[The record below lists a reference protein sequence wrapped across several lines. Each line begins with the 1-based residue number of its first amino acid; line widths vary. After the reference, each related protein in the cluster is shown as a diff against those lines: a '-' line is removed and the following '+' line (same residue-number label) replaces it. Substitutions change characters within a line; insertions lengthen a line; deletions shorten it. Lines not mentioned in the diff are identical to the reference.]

1 MKTFIINNQQGKRF
15 SKASGDFNKIHLDK
29 KYGYNSQFGE
39 NIVHGALV
47 IIKLLSILKKEN
59 KFKKDF
65 KTIDFKFINFIK
77 YNKNLKLINNN
88 DFNYN
93 LIQNK
98 RIVIKIEVNQNYKNN
113 KINKINKKKK
123 INLKI
128 NNSFNIKNIKI
139 LLMKISNYVGMQY
152 PGENSLIRNIRI
164 QCFKSDI
171 NQRNIISWK
180 DDKRMPIIKNILTY
194 NIYQIYFES
203 IERPLFKKKNIKINK
218 SLKDK
223 VLNLKGNYLIIGG
236 SSGIGNEIL
245 NILSLNKKIKIIST
259 YHYNK
264 IENLNDNIKQIK
276 LNVEKDVN
284 KIKKIIDTDNF
295 TIYYFATS
303 RILSDKKNEEL
314 KKNYI
319 KFYIKYVLQILKIL
333 KQNKWEYNFFYPSTD
348 FINQKIDN
356 LYTKIKK
363 EAEIKIKKE
372 LKKSKNIN
380 LNILRIPSVHTKQN
394 LSLIKSNYPN
404 FTEILNDSNYFQK
417 KILFDY

>member
-15 SKASGDFNKIHLDK
+15 SKASEDYNKIHLDK

-59 KFKKDF
+59 NFKKDF

-77 YNKNLKLINNN
+77 YNKKLELINNN
-88 DFNYN
+88 NFNYN

-98 RIVIKIEVNQNYKNN
+98 RIVIKIEVNQNYKKDN
-113 KINKINKKKK
+113 INKIIKKKK

-128 NNSFNIKNIKI
+128 NNSFNIKNIKV

-152 PGENSLIRNIRI
+152 PGENSLIRNIRV
-164 QCFKSDI
+164 QCFENDI

-180 DDKRMPIIKNILTY
+180 DDRRMPLIKNILTY

-245 NILSLNKKIKIIST
+245 NLLSLNKKIKIIST

-264 IENLNDNIKQIK
+264 LENLNNNVKQIK
-276 LNVEKDVN
+276 LNIEKDMN
-284 KIKKIIDTDNF
+284 KIKKIIDSDDF
-295 TIYYFATS
+295 TIYYFATT
-303 RILSDKKNEEL
+303 RILSDKKNEGL
-314 KKNYI
+314 KKSYI

-333 KQNKWEYNFFYPSTD
+333 KQNEWEYNFFYPSTD

-372 LKKSKNIN
+372 FKKSKNIN
-380 LNILRIPSVHTKQN
+380 VNILRIPSVHTKQN
-394 LSLIKSNYPN
+394 LSMIKSNYPN

-417 KILFDY
+417 KILFNY

>member
-15 SKASGDFNKIHLDK
+15 SKTSGDFNKIHLDK

-59 KFKKDF
+59 NFKKDF

-77 YNKNLKLINNN
+77 YNKKLKLINNN
-88 DFNYN
+88 DLNYN

-98 RIVIKIEVNQNYKNN
+98 RIVIKIEVNKNYKNN
-113 KINKINKKKK
+113 NINKINKKKK

-164 QCFKSDI
+164 QYFKSDI

-180 DDKRMPIIKNILTY
+180 DDRRLPLIKNILTY
-194 NIYQIYFES
+194 NFYQIYFES

-223 VLNLKGNYLIIGG
+223 VLNLRGNYLIIGG
-236 SSGIGNEIL
+236 SNGIGNEIL
-245 NILSLNKKIKIIST
+245 NLLSFNKKIKIIST

-264 IENLNDNIKQIK
+264 IENLNNNIKQIK
-276 LNVEKDVN
+276 LNVEKDMN
-284 KIKKIIDTDNF
+284 KIKKIIDQDDF

-314 KKNYI
+314 KENYI

-394 LSLIKSNYPN
+394 LSMIKSNYPN